1 MSKKGKDF
9 KMPSPLFGKVFYE
22 TLAGVAVNEYRKITF
37 DKSNPKMSDCK
48 QFKKYTSKT
57 YESRKKANK
66 LRRQDGSYS
75 NSTAPVLSGDLM
87 LDTKASASPKENA
100 IYIGWSSH
108 AYKVDHLRKMGRILT
123 SKSNPINPNVIKK
136 LMPSFNK
143 ELKRTMPKGTQTI
156 TIGKK

>member
-37 DKSNPKMSDCK
+37 DKSNPKMADGSD
-48 QFKKYTSKT
+48 FKKYTSKS
-57 YESRKKANK
+57 YENRKKANK